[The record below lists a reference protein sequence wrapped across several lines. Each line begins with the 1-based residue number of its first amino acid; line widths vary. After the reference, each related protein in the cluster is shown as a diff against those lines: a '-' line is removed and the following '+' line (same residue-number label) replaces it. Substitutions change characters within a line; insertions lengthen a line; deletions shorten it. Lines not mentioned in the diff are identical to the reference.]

1 MRGSSSL
8 ISVTV
13 VNTVTKMHIEEEKVT
28 WLTLSSLKKAA
39 TTRIEVETMKGY
51 YLLTWYIWVILTSQ
65 VYYPRDD
72 PI

>member
-1 MRGSSSL
+1 
-8 ISVTV
+8 
-13 VNTVTKMHIEEEKVT
+13 MHIEEEKVT